1 MMDSLPATTES
12 PTPAGEERHLLARC
26 RAGDTRAFAALVDRY
41 RDRAY
46 GLALRLVRSPADAEE
61 VAQDAFVRA
70 WRSLADFRG
79 DSAFGTWLYRI
90 VWRRAL
96 DRSAALRTRRERE
109 TPLEDAPDVARTA
122 AAAGTGDAA
131 LGSGSDWARI
141 TEGLT
146 DPQRAVV
153 TLFYYE
159 DMPLKEVARALDMPE
174 GTVKT
179 HLSRA
184 RAALRERY
192 AAEREGDPHR
202 QTAVQSPI
210 TEPSG
215 EHGHAM

>member
-1 MMDSLPATTES
+1 MMDSRPAPMES

-96 DRSAALRTRRERE
+96 DRSASLRTRRERE
-109 TPLEDAPDVARTA
+109 TALEDTPDVARTA
-122 AAAGTGDAA
+122 AAAE
-131 LGSGSDWARI
+131 SGPSGGASDWERI

-146 DPQRAVV
+146 EPQRAVV

-192 AAEREGDPHR
+192 REAHGFG
-202 QTAVQSPI
+202 
-210 TEPSG
+210 PSEEG
-215 EHGHAM
+215 RGGHDAM

>member
-1 MMDSLPATTES
+1 MMDSRPAPMES

-96 DRSAALRTRRERE
+96 DRSASLRTRRERE
-109 TPLEDAPDVARTA
+109 TALEDTPDVARTA
-122 AAAGTGDAA
+122 AAAE
-131 LGSGSDWARI
+131 SGPSGGASDWERI

-146 DPQRAVV
+146 EPQRAVV

-192 AAEREGDPHR
+192 REAH
-202 QTAVQSPI
+202 AF
-210 TEPSG
+210 G
-215 EHGHAM
+215 ESEEGRGGHDAM

>member
-1 MMDSLPATTES
+1 MRDSDPAPSES
-12 PTPAGEERHLLARC
+12 PAPAGAESKEGERRLIARC
-26 RAGDTRAFAALVDRY
+26 RAGDTRAFALLVDRY
-41 RDRAY
+41 RARAY
-46 GLALRLVRSPADAEE
+46 GLALRLVRSPSDAEE

-79 DSAFGTWLYRI
+79 DASFGTWLYRI

-96 DRSAALRTRRERE
+96 DRSAVLRTRQNRE
-109 TPLEDAPDVARTA
+109 TGLEDAPESVGAVGATEG
-122 AAAGTGDAA
+122 GTSAM
-131 LGSGSDWARI
+131 DWARL

-146 DPQRAVV
+146 DVQRAVV

-159 DMPLKEVARALDMPE
+159 DLSVKDVAGILELPE

-192 AAEREGDPHR
+192 DPTGEGR
-202 QTAVQSPI
+202 RAL
-210 TEPSG
+210 
-215 EHGHAM
+215 